1 MRIVFTKEATARFI
15 SHLDLVRCFTRIFSR
30 ADIPVSHTQGFN
42 PHPYMVFSPPL
53 PLGVLSDC
61 EIVDIRTDVPMRG
74 EEIVEKMSR
83 AVPSDIRVVDAYEN
97 GEKLNLIEY
106 ADYEIFVPS
115 DCVGDFESFLAQD
128 RIEVEKKAKKG
139 GMKTVCISDALT
151 VKTKENRKNG
161 LEIVAELP
169 CGSENN
175 VGVNL
180 LLKAFFAFCGGTVR
194 PLTVK
199 RIAFFKKDGTV
210 FK

>member
-1 MRIVFTKEATARFI
+1 MRIVFTKEANARFI

-61 EIVDIRTDVPMRG
+61 EIV
-74 EEIVEKMSR
+74 EKMSR
-83 AVPSDIRVVDAYEN
+83 AVPADIRVVDAYEN

>member
-1 MRIVFTKEATARFI
+1 
-15 SHLDLVRCFTRIFSR
+15 
-30 ADIPVSHTQGFN
+30 
-42 PHPYMVFSPPL
+42 
-53 PLGVLSDC
+53 
-61 EIVDIRTDVPMRG
+61 
-74 EEIVEKMSR
+74 
-83 AVPSDIRVVDAYEN
+83 
-97 GEKLNLIEY
+97 
-106 ADYEIFVPS
+106 
-115 DCVGDFESFLAQD
+115 
-128 RIEVEKKAKKG
+128 
-139 GMKTVCISDALT
+139 MKTVCISDALT